1 MPKKI
6 TEEDIPKKKGIH
18 LEKNWGFWV
27 MILAIILFGV
37 VMIQRFVL

>member
-1 MPKKI
+1 VPKKKI
-6 TEEDIPKKKGIH
+6 EEDIPQKTGFH

-37 VMIQRFVL
+37 VMVQRFVL